1 MKETPVSNC
10 EKSFLLEGLWEGK
23 RLDGRGMFE
32 ERQHEIIIFGN
43 DYGSCQVTL
52 GKTKVQAQVSSSV
65 TEPRVTR
72 PNEGILSIYVDL
84 SPIAAPK

>member
-23 RLDGRGMFE
+23 RIDGRGTFE
-32 ERQHEIIIFGN
+32 QRKLDIVYGR

-52 GKTKVQAQVSSSV
+52 GKTRVQARDINV
-65 TEPRVTR
+65 
-72 PNEGILSIYVDL
+72 
-84 SPIAAPK
+84 